1 LGSFPGNGGLSG
13 LGFGVGQMMCGAL
26 FFITIV
32 FRITPIYRR
41 VGKYNKEKQVINGS
55 IPDFS

>member
-32 FRITPIYRR
+32 FRITPIYNG
-41 VGKYNKEKQVINGS
+41 VPEQTTGKKR
-55 IPDFS
+55 

>member
-1 LGSFPGNGGLSG
+1 LGSFPGNGGLFG
-13 LGFGVGQMMCGAL
+13 LGFGAGQMICSAL

-41 VGKYNKEKQVINGS
+41 VGNYNKEKR
-55 IPDFS
+55 